1 MDELKGAL
9 IRRRALIAAA
19 PGNEEPSSSRAH
31 PRTSPSDLTTTSRT
45 TSRAGAANPCRPLR
59 RRRGVSLYRTAPSPR
74 LFQATMHELTTPK
87 EMRAWS
93 RAERA
98 RGQRLGFVPT
108 MGALHEGQLRLVDR
122 AKERTDRVVLS
133 IFVNPL
139 QFGPKE
145 DFAKY
150 PRDMARDRSLA
161 AERGV
166 DCLFVPAL
174 EAVYPQ
180 EPLVRIAPG
189 PMADTLEGAARPGH
203 FAGVLTVVAKLFHM
217 VEPDVAVFGRKDF
230 QQAML
235 VRRMAADLDFGL
247 EVDIAPT
254 VRELDGLALSSRN
267 SYLDAD
273 QRRAALALS
282 RALRAVEQAWRSGEA
297 DPKTLQRRGMQAL
310 MAPGVALMAP
320 GVSPGYLELVDEQ
333 LRPVARV
340 DARTVVV
347 IAAQV
352 GATRLIDNVVL
363 GEGVGSDIAV
373 RAS

>member
-1 MDELKGAL
+1 
-9 IRRRALIAAA
+9 
-19 PGNEEPSSSRAH
+19 
-31 PRTSPSDLTTTSRT
+31 
-45 TSRAGAANPCRPLR
+45 
-59 RRRGVSLYRTAPSPR
+59 
-74 LFQATMHELTTPK
+74 MHELTTPK

-108 MGALHEGQLRLVDR
+108 MGALHEGHLRLVDR

-174 EAVYPQ
+174 EAVYPT
-180 EPLVRIAPG
+180 EPLVRVNPG

-203 FAGVLTVVAKLFHM
+203 FAGVLTVVAKLFHI
-217 VEPDVAVFGRKDF
+217 VEPDLAVFGRKDF
-230 QQAML
+230 QQATL
-235 VRRMAADLDFGL
+235 VRRLAADLDFGL
-247 EVDIAPT
+247 EIDVAPT

-267 SYLDAD
+267 PYLKGDD
-273 QRRAALALS
+273 RRAALALS

-297 DPKTLQRRGMQAL
+297 DPQALQRRGMQAL
-310 MAPGVALMAP
+310 TAP
-320 GVSPGYLELVDEQ
+320 GVSPEYLALVDEQ
-333 LRPVARV
+333 MRPVARV

-347 IAAQV
+347 IAARV
-352 GATRLIDNVVL
+352 GTTRLIDNVVL
-363 GEGVGSDIAV
+363 GEGVAGDVSV